1 MLYTLFF
8 VSIFEKGRENIMI
21 CRDCNIPM
29 KPVMSFSKGKNEK
42 FCRCPKCYEETK
54 HRKLTDDDLNFG
66 EVLHKEINK
75 RK

>member
-1 MLYTLFF
+1 
-8 VSIFEKGRENIMI
+8 MI
-21 CRDCNIPM
+21 IGKSCNVAVQRI
-29 KPVMSFSKGKNEK
+29 MSFSKGKREK
-42 FCRCPKCYEETK
+42 VCRWPKCYEETK